1 MDFQRKV
8 GMGENPFPKIE
19 MECLELLELLEY
31 REFALDEERM
41 EEARKHLEECQA
53 CSERFEGLEQFTTTL
68 GTHLRNQPKVKGQ
81 DCPGDSFFAKYVK
94 KQLDSREEEMLKE
107 HLAECDYCFD
117 VTAELF
123 KIHLDAD
130 ALARVQTPSWLKE
143 RVGITTARSQMPWLL
158 TFRNLFAPRLVM
170 VYAAVLV
177 LALAFF
183 IARPYISGDGEINYI
198 VFNPGEPLPVE
209 TLFPPEPQ
217 LAFLSV
223 QLADALKDFYAST
236 DEEHLNRILEELENQ
251 VLKISNRKIE
261 SVYIENSLHSQIQ
274 NETYRQEQPVLISF
288 PAKTILKIQNAQ

>member
-1 MDFQRKV
+1 
-8 GMGENPFPKIE
+8 
-19 MECLELLELLEY
+19 
-31 REFALDEERM
+31 
-41 EEARKHLEECQA
+41 
-53 CSERFEGLEQFTTTL
+53 
-68 GTHLRNQPKVKGQ
+68 
-81 DCPGDSFFAKYVK
+81 
-94 KQLDSREEEMLKE
+94 
-107 HLAECDYCFD
+107 
-117 VTAELF
+117 
-123 KIHLDAD
+123 
-130 ALARVQTPSWLKE
+130 
-143 RVGITTARSQMPWLL
+143 MPWLL